1 MRRKVQKKLL
11 SLLLIFAMIFQI
23 VGVPVKVR
31 AEEGTVSQEEMENV
45 QEDVIVIDPT
55 EYGADPT
62 GIADSTHAIWE
73 AFQAA
78 REASENGTKPVR
90 VEFPKGEYHIY
101 KDTSQQR
108 EYHTSNTS
116 STDYPTKY
124 IGLLIEDQKNFT
136 LEGNDSLFMI
146 HGNMMA
152 LAVVRSENVTLRN
165 FSWDYAVPTVTE
177 MTIIGM
183 EDNYTDF
190 YIPQC
195 FPYEIQG
202 NTIKWK
208 SDISPYTGQP
218 YWTKTGEHEGTYAV
232 LAYHPDE
239 EMTRQYNPGSGP
251 FTNVTR
257 IEQLSENKVR
267 IYYSSR
273 PSMQKVGLVL
283 QFCSN
288 NVRHTTGAFTWESK
302 EVRAENINI
311 HYMDGFGWLIQMS
324 ENVYY
329 KGCNLMPRENSGHI
343 TVSFADGIHASGA
356 SGKIVIED
364 CNFSHTH
371 DDPINIHGTF
381 TRVEERIDD
390 YTLKLKYIHHQQGG
404 FPQYHVGDM
413 VQFFTRDT
421 LESTDSE
428 SQYEVSEI
436 ISNPGQNGNDL
447 KTMVI
452 KFKQPL
458 PADLSAKIGN
468 EPKYV
473 AENVTYAPSVEIR
486 NCTFK
491 NVSTRGILCTTRN
504 KVVIEN
510 NIFYPTSMAT
520 IFLSNDSNTWYE
532 SGPIRDM
539 TIRGNTF
546 YVKDIGGKTSWRY
559 ASAIYIH
566 PVTKNSGLPPATNP
580 VHKNITIE
588 DNTFYMDEDTVV
600 KAESVDNLIFRN
612 NKVLRMDPQVSLSL
626 NPAQTTMETGASLSL
641 NLQKTG
647 NTNSQQIDNIF
658 HFTKSKDVSISG
670 NSYDDGLKR
679 YLVADADTRSTL
691 KLEDKIISIVDN
703 ENGTPSEA
711 VGEVTF
717 VNSNPEAVYV
727 DSYGNVKA
735 MSAGSAKIYAYYRWN
750 GTVIKSNEVTLTIT
764 GETVTAEALN
774 NNFSIKREESGYYE
788 LTKNSYRVDLQG
800 GDIYQTYGSN
810 NLNNLLL
817 YQLKEEEKNNFRAL
831 VKIEDMPTK
840 EGNQWDTASFIL
852 YKDDDN
858 YITIGKK
865 SHFDGFCYV
874 VEKNGTATETHG
886 NAAYN
891 SIEDAWFGITKV
903 DNTVTLSARTEEGQ
917 WEQIAEIIDHTLG
930 EDYQLGFGAW
940 EENDR
945 SKKITFRDFK
955 VGSADQ
961 SFEALE
967 NTASI
972 DFLTEVEK
980 NQAVAEE
987 FASNYAA
994 VAKIAIEELGFEQ
1007 SAPIADFSHIKAEA
1021 ATPEATLKVTKEAG
1035 SKEVVIYQGDYRTQL
1050 QPQVEGQVYTVPVEF
1065 VNGMNTFYVRVY
1077 AEDGITYKQHIVA
1090 VTYMPNYV
1098 EKDVSDGLLKE
1109 IIFDGQDIT
1118 NEYFIS
1124 AGEGTRST
1132 VKASIPMKVT
1142 VREGAQVTFG
1152 VEGSELPAA
1161 TASWMEGNIP
1171 VSEGSQRI
1179 KIVVTYEGQ
1188 EKVYYLKLEKS
1199 SYLSD
1204 YEWISA
1210 TYGYGNG
1217 VNRDANHNGTTLRLA
1232 NEQGQPVE
1240 FRKGLGTHAASV
1252 IKYDISRIGYER
1264 LHGYV
1269 GMDYVQYGAANGDVQ
1284 FRVLIDGVQLFDS
1297 GVMGNTAPMKEID
1310 IEIPEGARELELNV
1324 NTGSSGNNWNDHAN
1338 WADMRFYNGE
1348 KPGEGSGSEPGG
1360 TTPDVSDNDSE
1371 DVSGNDPGDV
1381 SDNDQ
1386 NEETDIPEKIWVTG
1400 VDSLSYTG
1408 AKVTHTKLQVYD
1420 GRRKLTEGRDYTISY
1435 KNNTNVYSCTD
1446 EVWEAYTEIIAQGT
1460 DAINASPMKKDIK
1473 TFASKAPQVIIKMKG
1488 DYSGSKTIYFKI
1500 TPLNIKESCY
1510 AQPLTVLESNKAQKP
1525 KPIVTRN
1532 GKALAVNKDYTFAI
1546 TGYPDNKVK
1555 EKGSYTVVITG
1566 KGNYDGETEVDFV
1579 IADKNL
1585 SLSKA
1590 KIGKIDKITWS
1601 AEIGENGAKPE
1612 PSVTLD
1618 GKLLTK
1624 DVDFIYE
1631 YGRDENGYETNINKQ
1646 VGTAYVTIKAIG
1658 DKYFGSKTVSFKIEG
1673 TPISK
1678 ATYYVPELYYT
1689 GQEIRPLEEGA
1700 TITAPSGE
1708 ILELGKHFTA
1718 SYAKNKNQ
1726 GTATIT
1732 VTGNP
1737 EYGYTGTKK
1746 VTFKIKPAVL
1756 DKQYTLT
1763 FVDYA
1768 DKKVPYTAS
1777 AVTPKVEV
1785 TYKDGTPLVQGT
1797 DYTVKYGN
1805 NKKTGDNGLVTI
1817 TGKGNY
1823 TGILSDSFT
1832 IIKKTVSDD
1841 IEKKT
1846 VTIKV
1851 QDKVE
1856 KAGKNGWKQSFKVI
1870 DENGKV
1876 INKNEYDAVYTLVSD
1891 DTVLTDKYIDTVKAG
1906 SEVKVT
1912 VTFKSTSKNYEGSI
1926 SETYNILTKG
1936 YDISKATIKIVPQE
1950 YTGSPVL
1957 IDNNSQL
1964 QTAILKVDKNKTL
1977 TLHLNP
1983 EEGDNPDTTG
1993 YIEVIDYQKNLNK
2006 GTAKVT
2012 FKGTGQLGGEKTVTF
2027 KINQRSIIKHWLT
2040 EKMDIL
2046 SDLEN
2051 LLQGFGW

>member
-1 MRRKVQKKLL
+1 
-11 SLLLIFAMIFQI
+11 
-23 VGVPVKVR
+23 
-31 AEEGTVSQEEMENV
+31 
-45 QEDVIVIDPT
+45 
-55 EYGADPT
+55 
-62 GIADSTHAIWE
+62 
-73 AFQAA
+73 
-78 REASENGTKPVR
+78 
-90 VEFPKGEYHIY
+90 
-101 KDTSQQR
+101 
-108 EYHTSNTS
+108 
-116 STDYPTKY
+116 
-124 IGLLIEDQKNFT
+124 
-136 LEGNDSLFMI
+136 
-146 HGNMMA
+146 
-152 LAVVRSENVTLRN
+152 
-165 FSWDYAVPTVTE
+165 
-177 MTIIGM
+177 
-183 EDNYTDF
+183 
-190 YIPQC
+190 
-195 FPYEIQG
+195 
-202 NTIKWK
+202 
-208 SDISPYTGQP
+208 
-218 YWTKTGEHEGTYAV
+218 
-232 LAYHPDE
+232 
-239 EMTRQYNPGSGP
+239 
-251 FTNVTR
+251 
-257 IEQLSENKVR
+257 
-267 IYYSSR
+267 
-273 PSMQKVGLVL
+273 
-283 QFCSN
+283 
-288 NVRHTTGAFTWESK
+288 
-302 EVRAENINI
+302 
-311 HYMDGFGWLIQMS
+311 
-324 ENVYY
+324 
-329 KGCNLMPRENSGHI
+329 
-343 TVSFADGIHASGA
+343 SGA
-356 SGKIVIED
+356 SGKILIED
-364 CNFSHTH
+364 CNFAHTH

-381 TRVEERIDD
+381 TRVEQRIDD

-421 LESTDSE
+421 LESTDGE
-428 SQYEVSEI
+428 KQYEVSEI

-458 PADLSAKIGN
+458 PSNLTDTIGN

-510 NIFYPTSMAT
+510 NIFYPTSMAS

-559 ASAIYIH
+559 ASAVYIH

-626 NPAQTTMETGASLSL
+626 NPAQTAMETGATLSL

-647 NTNSQQIDNIF
+647 NTNNQQIDNIF

-670 NSYDDGLKR
+670 NTYDDGLKR
-679 YLVADADTRSTL
+679 YLVSDADTRTTL
-691 KLEDKIISIVDN
+691 KLEDKIISIVNN

-727 DSYGNVKA
+727 DSYGNVTA

-764 GETVTAEALN
+764 GETVMPEELN
-774 NNFSIKREESGYYE
+774 KDFTIKREDSGYYE
-788 LTKNSYRVDLQG
+788 LSKNSYQVDLQG
-800 GDIYQTYGSN
+800 GDIYQTYDSN
-810 NLNNLLL
+810 NLKNLLL
-817 YQLKEEEKNNFRAL
+817 YQLKGEEKNNFRAL
-831 VKIEDMPTK
+831 VKV
-840 EGNQWDTASFIL
+840 EGLPAREGSQWDTASFIL

-858 YITIGKK
+858 YITVGKK

-874 VEKNGTATETHG
+874 VEKNGTATENHG

-891 SIEDAWFGITKV
+891 SSEAAWFGITKLN
-903 DNTVTLSARTEEGQ
+903 NTVTLSARTEEGQ
-917 WEQIAEIIDHTLG
+917 WDQIAEITDHTLG

-955 VGSADQ
+955 IGSADQ
-961 SFEALE
+961 SFEDLE

-972 DFLTEVEK
+972 DFLTGIEK
-980 NQAVAEE
+980 NPVVTGQ
-987 FASNYAA
+987 FASNYAVA
-994 VAKIAIEELGFEQ
+994 AKIAIEELGFEQ

-1021 ATPEATLKVTKEAG
+1021 ATPRATLKVTKEAG
-1035 SKEVVIYQGDYRTQL
+1035 SKEVIIYQGDYRTQL
-1050 QPQVEGQVYTVPVEF
+1050 QTQVEGQVYTVPVEF

-1109 IIFDGQDIT
+1109 IIFDGKDIT

-1152 VEGSELPAA
+1152 VEGSELPVAVGA
-1161 TASWMEGNIP
+1161 QMEGSIP
-1171 VSEGSQRI
+1171 ISVGSQRV
-1179 KIVVTYEGQ
+1179 KIVVSYEGQ

-1217 VNRDANHNGTTLRLA
+1217 VNRDANHNGSTLRLA

-1240 FRKGLGTHAASV
+1240 FRKGLGTHAASI
-1252 IKYDISRIGYER
+1252 IKYDISGIGFEK

-1269 GMDYVQYGAANGDVQ
+1269 GLDYIQYGAANGDVQ

-1338 WADMRFYNGE
+1338 WADMKFYNGE
-1348 KPGEGSGSEPGG
+1348 KPGEGSGSEQGG
-1360 TTPDVSDNDSE
+1360 TTPGASDNDS
-1371 DVSGNDPGDV
+1371 GDV

-1386 NEETDIPEKIWVTG
+1386 NEETDIPEKIWVAG
-1400 VDSLSYTG
+1400 VESLSYTG
-1408 AKVTHTKLQVYD
+1408 AKVTHTNLQVYD
-1420 GRRKLTEGRDYTISY
+1420 GRKKLTEGKDYTISY
-1435 KNNTNVYSCTD
+1435 KNNTNVYPCTD
-1446 EVWEAYTEIIAQGT
+1446 EEWEAYTEIIAQGT
-1460 DAINASPMKKDIK
+1460 DAINANSMKKEIK
-1473 TFASKAPQVIIKMKG
+1473 AFASKAPQVIIKMKG
-1488 DYSGSKTIYFKI
+1488 DYSGSKTLHFKI
-1500 TPLNIKESCY
+1500 TPLNIEKYCY
-1510 AQPLTVLESNKAQKP
+1510 AQSLTVLESNKAQKP

-1532 GKALAVNKDYTFAI
+1532 GKALVANKDYIFAI
-1546 TGYPDNKVK
+1546 TKYPEGVTEAKT
-1555 EKGSYTVVITG
+1555 KGTYEVTITG
-1566 KGNYDGETEVDFV
+1566 KGNYSGETKVDFV
-1579 IADKNL
+1579 IADKSL

-1590 KIGKIDKITWS
+1590 KIGKIDKITWTTD
-1601 AEIGENGAKPE
+1601 IGTNGAKPE
-1612 PSVTLD
+1612 PTVTLG
-1618 GKLLTK
+1618 GKTLTK
-1624 DVDFIYE
+1624 NIDFIYE
-1631 YGRDENGYETNINKQ
+1631 YGKDENGNEKNINKQ
-1646 VGTAYVTIKAIG
+1646 AGTAYVTIKAIG

-1678 ATYYVPELYYT
+1678 ATYSVPEFYYT
-1689 GQEIRPLEEGA
+1689 GQEIRALEEGV
-1700 TITAPSGE
+1700 TITAPGSNEPLVRGN
-1708 ILELGKHFTA
+1708 HFTA
-1718 SYAKNKNQ
+1718 SYSKNKNQ
-1726 GTATIT
+1726 GIGIIT

-1746 VTFKIKPAVL
+1746 VTFKIKPASLEGGYTVSMNGL
-1756 DKQYTLT
+1756 KQDAAGK
-1763 FVDYA
+1763 FE
-1768 DKKVPYTAS
+1768 VPYTAGG
-1777 AVTPKVEV
+1777 ATPVVTVKAA
-1785 TYKDGTPLVQGT
+1785 DGKELIIGT
-1797 DYTVKYGN
+1797 DYTVTYKN
-1805 NKKTGDNGLVTI
+1805 NKAVTTKDTKSLPTVEI
-1817 TGKGNY
+1817 KGKGNY
-1823 TGILSDSFT
+1823 TGTLSDSFT
-1832 IIKKTVSDD
+1832 IIKKVVSDED
-1841 IEKKT
+1841 EKQT
-1846 VTIKV
+1846 ITIKV
-1851 QDKVE
+1851 TDKVE
-1856 KAGKNGWKQSFKVI
+1856 KAGKNGWKQTFKVI

-1876 INKNEYDAVYTLVSD
+1876 INKNEYDVVYTLASNG
-1891 DTVLTDKYIDTVKAG
+1891 TVLNDAYKEPVKTG
-1906 SEVKVT
+1906 EKVCVT
-1912 VTFKSTSKNYEGSI
+1912 VTFKASSKNYEGRV
-1926 SETYNILTKG
+1926 SETYNILAKG

-1957 IDNNSQL
+1957 IDDNSQL
-1964 QTAILKVDKNKTL
+1964 QTATLKVDKNKTL
-1977 TLHLNP
+1977 TLRLNP

-2012 FKGTGQLGGEKTVTF
+2012 LKGTGNLGGEKTVTF
-2027 KINQRSIIKHWLT
+2027 KITQRSIVKYWMT

-2046 SDLEN
+2046 SGLVN